1 MWNHRDLND
10 ITQKEIEN
18 IIKQYIPNYN
28 MVKEERSTDVIEKV
42 KFLIT

>member
-28 MVKEERSTDVIEKV
+28 YGKEERINRCYKR
-42 KFLIT
+42 K